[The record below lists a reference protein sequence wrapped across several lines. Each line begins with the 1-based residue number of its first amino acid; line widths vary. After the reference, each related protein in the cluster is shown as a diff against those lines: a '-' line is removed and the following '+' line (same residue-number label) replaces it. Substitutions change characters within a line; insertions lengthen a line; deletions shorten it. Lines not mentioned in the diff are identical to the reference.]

1 MRGIEILVVALS
13 MAAGAGTGI
22 VVRRLLGRLRR
33 GVVLRAGPTEAA
45 GAVVAGVSVGVAW
58 GRPTLALILLAGLL
72 LVALSGVDL
81 VHHRLP
87 DAITLPALPVAAL
100 AVIGTYLLAPHS
112 GSALRSVLSAVALWT
127 VFALLARVKSAWM
140 GRGDV
145 KLIPTLGLLLG
156 YVSSSSVVLGLAVA
170 FGLGSLVSLAA
181 VAAGRMRLRSAIP
194 LGPYLLF
201 GTWAVLL
208 LGVGTF

>member
-1 MRGIEILVVALS
+1 MSGVQIYVVALTA
-13 MAAGAGTGI
+13 AAGGATSAL
-22 VVRRLLGRLRR
+22 VRDLLRRLRR
-33 GVVLRAGPTEAA
+33 GVVLRPGPTEVA
-45 GAVVAGVSVGVAW
+45 GAVIAALSVALAW
-58 GRPTLALILLAGLL
+58 GRPTLALVLLAGLL

-87 DAITLPALPVAAL
+87 DAITLPALPVAAS
-100 AVIGTYLLAPHS
+100 AVIVTDLADPHA
-112 GSALRSVLSAVALWT
+112 GSALQSVLSAAVLWA
-127 VFALLARVKSAWM
+127 VFAALARISPAWM

-156 YVSSSSVVLGLAVA
+156 YVSASSVVLGLAVA
-170 FGLGSLVSLAA
+170 FGLGSVVSLAA
-181 VAAGRMRLRSAIP
+181 VAVGRLRMRSAIP

-208 LGVGTF
+208 IGV

>member
-1 MRGIEILVVALS
+1 MRGVEVLVTALTVS
-13 MAAGAGTGI
+13 GGAVAGAL
-22 VVRRLLGRLRR
+22 VRRLLGRLRR
-33 GVVLRAGPTEAA
+33 GVVLPAGPTEVAA
-45 GAVVAGVSVGVAW
+45 ALVAGLSVVMAW
-58 GRPTLALILLAGLL
+58 GRPTLALVLLAGLL

-87 DAITLPALPVAAL
+87 DAITRPALPVAAL
-100 AVIGTYLLAPHS
+100 TVVLTHLLAPSS
-112 GSALRSVLSAVALWT
+112 GSALRSVVSG
-127 VFALLARVKSAWM
+127 ALLWMLFAALARLSSAWM

-156 YVSSSSVVLGLAVA
+156 YVSASSVVLGLAVA
-170 FGLGSLVSLAA
+170 FGLGSVLSLAA
-181 VAAGRMRLRSAIP
+181 VVAGRLRMRSAIP

-208 LGVGTF
+208 VGA

>member
-1 MRGIEILVVALS
+1 VRGIEMLVVALT
-13 MAAGAGTGI
+13 AAVGAGTG
-22 VVRRLLGRLRR
+22 VLLRHLLRRLRR
-33 GVVLRAGPTEAA
+33 GVVLPAGPTEAA

-87 DAITLPALPVAAL
+87 DAITLPALPAAAL
-100 AVIGTYLLAPHS
+100 AVIGTYLLAPQS
-112 GSALRSVLSAVALWT
+112 GSALRSVVSAAVLWT
-127 VFALLARVKSAWM
+127 GFALLARLQPAWM

-170 FGLGSLVSLAA
+170 FGSGSLVSLAA
-181 VAAGRMRLRSAIP
+181 VAAGRLRMRSAIP

-201 GTWAVLL
+201 GTWVVLL
-208 LGVGTF
+208 LGVGRL